1 MPGSRDA
8 RGRSMRLLRYRE
20 RVAMYDLG
28 ERLEVRCNIEGR
40 DFMFETGA
48 VAKQADGAVLVSFGE
63 SMVLVTATA
72 SHTIREGIDFFPMVV
87 DYQEMAYA
95 AGKIPGGFFKREGR
109 PSEKEILT
117 ARLIDRPLRPLFPK
131 GFLNEVQIIAT
142 VLSADQENDTD
153 VLAICGASAA
163 LQISEIPFKG
173 PIAGVR
179 VGRVKG
185 QWVSNP
191 TRSMLQES
199 DVNLIVAGN
208 RDGVVMV
215 EGGGQELSEDD
226 LLDAIFFGHRALQP
240 ILDIQE
246 ELKKKCIESENGRRR
261 KAGEAEIS
269 TIEKRTVPEAT
280 LDSVLGQSVL
290 LKEEPLRGRIRAA
303 SEKIQQ
309 ALAISRKKSRNEQLE
324 KVRQET
330 LAPLLTEFPKQAGEF
345 KAYYEALEKSILRQ
359 PILQGNRRID
369 GRAFNEVRPIHIQVG
384 WLPRTHGSARFTRG
398 ETQASAVVTLG
409 SGDDEQKI
417 DALTGETFKTFMLHY
432 NFPPYS
438 VGEVRMLRGPSRRDI
453 GHGAL
458 AERSISRVLPSNEKF
473 PYTIRIVSE
482 VLESNGSSSMA
493 TVCGGS
499 LALMDAGVQ
508 IKSPVAGIA
517 MGLIKEGEKVVVLT
531 DILGDED
538 HYGDMDFKVAGTK
551 TGITGFQMDIKI
563 SGVTREILRQA
574 LAQAREG
581 REFILGKMEE
591 ALPGPRQELSPYA
604 PRFLSLRIKPDR
616 IREIIGPQGK
626 IIRGIQDETGVK
638 INVEDD
644 GLVQIFSPDSGS
656 ANKAADR
663 IRNLI
668 KEAVVGEIYL
678 GRVTSIARKP
688 DGKEFGAFVEIFP
701 GMDGLVHISQ
711 LANERVRNVE
721 DVLKQGDQV
730 LVKVIGIDE
739 RGKIKLSRKE
749 ALGLPWPEKKE

>member
-1 MPGSRDA
+1 MYEMSA
-8 RGRSMRLLRYRE
+8 RI
-20 RVAMYDLG
+20 
-28 ERLEVRCNIEGR
+28 EVRCNIESKN
-40 DFMFETGA
+40 FSFETGA

-63 SMVLVTATA
+63 SIVLVTATA
-72 SHTIREGIDFFPMVV
+72 SRSIREGIDFFPMVV

-131 GFLNEVQIIAT
+131 GFLNEVQIVAT
-142 VLSADQENDTD
+142 VLSADQENDPD

-163 LQISEIPFKG
+163 LEISDIPFNG

-179 VGRVKG
+179 VGRLKG
-185 QWVSNP
+185 QWVCNP
-191 TRSMLQES
+191 TVTQLQES
-199 DVNLIVAGN
+199 DVNLIVAGS
-208 RDGVVMV
+208 REGVVMV
-215 EGGGQELSEDD
+215 EGGGQELSEEE
-226 LLDAIFFGHRALQP
+226 LLEAIFFGHHSLQP
-240 ILDIQE
+240 ILDCQE
-246 ELKKKCIESENGRRR
+246 EMKKRWLEAENGRRR
-261 KAGEAEIS
+261 AAGQPEMSKRGKKPVPQLYPDSVLKKNVLLEEEAIRGRIRS
-269 TIEKRTVPEAT
+269 TGEEKIRQALAIGRKKVRNET
-280 LDSVLGQSVL
+280 LDSV
-290 LKEEPLRGRIRAA
+290 
-303 SEKIQQ
+303 
-309 ALAISRKKSRNEQLE
+309 
-324 KVRQET
+324 RQEV
-330 LAPLLTEFPKQAGEF
+330 LAPLLQEFPDKSGAI
-345 KAYYEALEKSILRQ
+345 KDYYEALEKYIVRQ
-359 PILQGNRRID
+359 PIVTENRRID
-369 GRAFNEVRPIHIQVG
+369 GRAFNEVRPIDIQVG

-398 ETQASAVVTLG
+398 ETQVSAAVTLG
-409 SGDDEQKI
+409 SAEDEQKI
-417 DALTGETFKTFMLHY
+417 DALTGESFKTFMLHY
-432 NFPPYS
+432 NFPPFS

-458 AERSISRVLPSNEKF
+458 AERSISRVLPTSEKF

-517 MGLIKEGEKVVVLT
+517 MGLIKEGDKVVVLT

-538 HYGDMDFKVAGTK
+538 HHGDMDFKVAGTT

-563 SGVTREILRQA
+563 SGVTRDILRQA

-581 REFILGKMEE
+581 REFILGKMME
-591 ALPGPRQELSPYA
+591 AIAVPREQLSPYA
-604 PRFLSLRIKPDR
+604 PRFLNMRVKPDR

-626 IIRGIQDETGVK
+626 VIRGIQDETGVK

-644 GLVQIFSPDSGS
+644 GSVHIFSPD
-656 ANKAADR
+656 AQAAERAADK

-668 KEAVVGEIYL
+668 KEPEVGELYM

-701 GMDGLVHISQ
+701 GVDGLVHISQ
-711 LANERVRNVE
+711 LAKERVRNVE
-721 DVLKQGDQV
+721 DVLKEGDQV

-749 ALGLPWPEKKE
+749 ALGASLPEKPKV

>member
-163 LQISEIPFKG
+163 LQISDIPFKG

-191 TRSMLQES
+191 TRSQLQES

-290 LKEEPLRGRIRAA
+290 LKDESLRGRIRAA

-309 ALAISRKKSRNEQLE
+309 ALSISRKKIAQR
-324 KVRQET
+324 T
-330 LAPLLTEFPKQAGEF
+330 AGEG
-345 KAYYEALEKSILRQ
+345 AAGD
-359 PILQGNRRID
+359 PGPPA
-369 GRAFNEVRPIHIQVG
+369 GRNFRSRPGRSRPTMRPWKNLFFASPFSRKTGGSTGGPLTRSAPFTSRWGGFPGPMVRPG
-384 WLPRTHGSARFTRG
+384 LPGERPRFPRWSPWDRRTTSRR
-398 ETQASAVVTLG
+398 S
-409 SGDDEQKI
+409 
-417 DALTGETFKTFMLHY
+417 M
-432 NFPPYS
+432 
-438 VGEVRMLRGPSRRDI
+438 PSR
-453 GHGAL
+453 
-458 AERSISRVLPSNEKF
+458 ERLSNPSCSI
-473 PYTIRIVSE
+473 TIFHPT
-482 VLESNGSSSMA
+482 A
-493 TVCGGS
+493 
-499 LALMDAGVQ
+499 
-508 IKSPVAGIA
+508 
-517 MGLIKEGEKVVVLT
+517 
-531 DILGDED
+531 
-538 HYGDMDFKVAGTK
+538 
-551 TGITGFQMDIKI
+551 
-563 SGVTREILRQA
+563 
-574 LAQAREG
+574 
-581 REFILGKMEE
+581 
-591 ALPGPRQELSPYA
+591 
-604 PRFLSLRIKPDR
+604 
-616 IREIIGPQGK
+616 
-626 IIRGIQDETGVK
+626 
-638 INVEDD
+638 
-644 GLVQIFSPDSGS
+644 
-656 ANKAADR
+656 
-663 IRNLI
+663 
-668 KEAVVGEIYL
+668 
-678 GRVTSIARKP
+678 
-688 DGKEFGAFVEIFP
+688 
-701 GMDGLVHISQ
+701 
-711 LANERVRNVE
+711 
-721 DVLKQGDQV
+721 
-730 LVKVIGIDE
+730 
-739 RGKIKLSRKE
+739 
-749 ALGLPWPEKKE
+749 

>member
-1 MPGSRDA
+1 
-8 RGRSMRLLRYRE
+8 
-20 RVAMYDLG
+20 MYAFG
-28 ERLEVRCNIEGR
+28 ERLEVRCNIEGK
-40 DFMFETGA
+40 DFVVETGS

-63 SMVLVTATA
+63 SIVLVTATA
-72 SHTIREGIDFFPMVV
+72 SRSIREGIDFFPLVV

-117 ARLIDRPLRPLFPK
+117 SRLIDRPLRPLFPK

-142 VLSADQENDTD
+142 VLSADQENDPD

-179 VGRVKG
+179 VGRLKG

-191 TRSMLQES
+191 TASQLQES
-199 DVNLIVAGN
+199 DANLIVAGS
-208 RDGVVMV
+208 RESVVMV
-215 EGGGQELSEDD
+215 EGGGQELSEDE
-226 LLDAIFFGHRALQP
+226 LLEAIFFGHRALQP
-240 ILDIQE
+240 ILDCQE
-246 ELKKKCIESENGRRR
+246 ELKKKWVEAENARRR
-261 KAGEAEIS
+261 TAGEPEIS
-269 TIEKRTVPEAT
+269 SIEKRPVPEVI
-280 LDSVLGQSVL
+280 LDPVLGQSVL
-290 LKEEPLRGRIRAA
+290 LKDESLRERIRTGQ
-303 SEKIQQ
+303 EKIRQ
-309 ALAISRKKSRNEQLE
+309 ALSISRKKVRNEQLE
-324 KVRQET
+324 KVREET
-330 LAPLLTEFPKQAGEF
+330 LAPLLEEFPEKAGET
-345 KAYYEALEKSILRQ
+345 KGYYEALEKFVVRQ
-359 PILQGNRRID
+359 PILQQNRRID

-398 ETQASAVVTLG
+398 ETQVSAVVTLG
-409 SGDDEQKI
+409 SADDEQKI
-417 DALTGETFKTFMLHY
+417 DALTGESFKTFMLHY
-432 NFPPYS
+432 NFPPFS

-458 AERSISRVLPSNEKF
+458 AERSISRILPSNEKF
-473 PYTIRIVSE
+473 PFTIRIVSE

-493 TVCGGS
+493 TVCGAS

-517 MGLIKEGEKVVVLT
+517 MGLIKEGERVVILT

-538 HYGDMDFKVAGTK
+538 HHGDMDFKVAGTK
-551 TGITGFQMDIKI
+551 VGITGFQMDIKI

-581 REFILGKMEE
+581 RESILGKMQE
-591 ALPGPRQELSPYA
+591 ALSGPREGLSLYA
-604 PRFLSLRIKPDR
+604 PRFLSLRVKPDR

-626 IIRGIQDETGVK
+626 VIRGIQEETGVK

-644 GLVQIFSPDSGS
+644 GLVKIFSPDSQS
-656 ANKAADR
+656 AEKAADK
-663 IRNLI
+663 IRSLI
-668 KEAVVGEIYL
+668 KEAEVGELYL

-701 GMDGLVHISQ
+701 GVDGLVHISQ
-711 LANERVRNVE
+711 LAKERVRNVE
-721 DVLKQGDQV
+721 DVLKEGDQV
-730 LVKVIGIDE
+730 LVKVIGVDE

>member
-1 MPGSRDA
+1 
-8 RGRSMRLLRYRE
+8 
-20 RVAMYDLG
+20 
-28 ERLEVRCNIEGR
+28 
-40 DFMFETGA
+40 
-48 VAKQADGAVLVSFGE
+48 
-63 SMVLVTATA
+63 
-72 SHTIREGIDFFPMVV
+72 
-87 DYQEMAYA
+87 MAYA

-131 GFLNEVQIIAT
+131 GFFNEVQIIAT
-142 VLSADQENDTD
+142 VLSADQENDPD
-153 VLAICGASAA
+153 VLAICGASTA
-163 LQISEIPFKG
+163 LQISDIPFQG

-179 VGRVKG
+179 VGRVQG
-185 QWVSNP
+185 QWVCNP
-191 TRSMLQES
+191 TASRLAQS
-199 DVNLIVAGN
+199 DVNLVVAGS
-208 RDGVVMV
+208 REGVVMV
-215 EGGGQELSEDD
+215 EGGGQEISEEE
-226 LLDAIFFGHRALQP
+226 LLEAIFFGHRSLQP
-240 ILDIQE
+240 ILDMQD
-246 ELKKKCIESENGRRR
+246 ELKRKKIESENEQRR
-261 KAGEAEIS
+261 AGGEAEIAD
-269 TIEKRTVPEAT
+269 IEKRRAPQ
-280 LDSVLGQSVL
+280 LFPDPILGTSVL
-290 LKEEPLRGRIRAA
+290 LADESIRERVRTAGQ
-303 SEKIQQ
+303 EKILQ
-309 ALAISRKKSRNEQLE
+309 ALSISKKKVRNEQLE
-324 KVRQET
+324 KAREET
-330 LAPLLTEFPKQAGEF
+330 LEALLEEFPERAGEI
-345 KAYYEALEKSILRQ
+345 KAYYEAVEKFVVRR
-359 PILQGNRRID
+359 PILQENRRVD
-369 GRAFNEVRPIHIQVG
+369 GRRFNEVRPIHIQVG

-398 ETQASAVVTLG
+398 ETQVSAVVTLG
-409 SGDDEQKI
+409 SAEDEQKI
-417 DALTGETFKTFMLHY
+417 DALTGETFKSFMLHY

-458 AERSISRVLPSNEKF
+458 AERSINRILPPSDKF

-493 TVCGGS
+493 TVCGSS

-508 IKSPVAGIA
+508 IKQPVAGIA

-538 HYGDMDFKVAGTK
+538 HHGDMDFKVAGSRS
-551 TGITGFQMDIKI
+551 GITGFQMDIKI

-581 REFILGKMEE
+581 REFILQKMEE
-591 ALPGPRQELSPYA
+591 ALPGPRAEMSPYA

-644 GLVQIFSPDSGS
+644 GSVHIFSPDSQ
-656 ANKAADR
+656 AAQKAAGI
-663 IRNLI
+663 IREMI
-668 KEAVVGEIYL
+668 KEAEVGEFYM

-701 GMDGLVHISQ
+701 GTDGLIHISQ
-711 LANERVRNVE
+711 LAKERVRNVE
-721 DVLKQGDQV
+721 DVLKEGDQV

-749 ALGLPWPEKKE
+749 ALGHPWPENK

>member
-1 MPGSRDA
+1 MSAHGT
-8 RGRSMRLLRYRE
+8 
-20 RVAMYDLG
+20 
-28 ERLEVRCNIEGR
+28 RLEVRCSLGGR
-40 DFMFETGA
+40 DFIVETGA
-48 VAKQADGAVLVSFGE
+48 VAKQADGAVLVTFGE
-63 SMVLVTATA
+63 SIVLVTATA
-72 SHTIREGIDFFPMVV
+72 SRTIREGIDFFPLVV

-117 ARLIDRPLRPLFPK
+117 SRLIDRPLRPLFPK
-131 GFLNEVQIIAT
+131 GFFNEVQIVAT
-142 VLSADQENDTD
+142 VLSADQENDPD

-163 LQISEIPFKG
+163 LEISDIPFQG

-179 VGRVKG
+179 VGRIQG
-185 QWVSNP
+185 QWVVNP
-191 TRSMLQES
+191 TFSQLKES
-199 DVNLIVAGN
+199 DVNLIVAGS
-208 RDGVVMV
+208 REGVVMV
-215 EGGGQELSEDD
+215 EGGGQEISEEE
-226 LLDAIFFGHRALQP
+226 LLEAIFFGHRSLQP

-246 ELKKKCIESENGRRR
+246 ELKEKRIERENEQR
-261 KAGEAEIS
+261 KAAGEAEIK
-269 TIEKRTVPEAT
+269 TVEKRPVPELS
-280 LDSVLGQSVL
+280 LDPALGRSVL
-290 LKEEPLRGRIRAA
+290 LADESIRQRIRTAGQ
-303 SEKIQQ
+303 EKIVQ
-309 ALAISRKKSRNEQLE
+309 ALATARKKARNEQLE
-324 KVRQET
+324 MARQET
-330 LAPLLTEFPKQAGEF
+330 LAPLLEEFPEKAGPI
-345 KAYYEALEKSILRQ
+345 KAYYEALEKFVVRR
-359 PILQGNRRID
+359 PILQENRRVD
-369 GRAFNEVRPIHIQVG
+369 GRAFNEVRPIDIQVG

-398 ETQASAVVTLG
+398 ETQVSAVVTLG
-409 SGDDEQKI
+409 SADDEQKI
-417 DALTGETFKTFMLHY
+417 DALTGETFKSFMLHY

-458 AERSISRVLPSNEKF
+458 AERSISRILPSTEKN

-493 TVCGGS
+493 TVCGAS

-538 HYGDMDFKVAGTK
+538 HHGDMDFKVAGSR
-551 TGITGFQMDIKI
+551 TGVTGFQMDIKI
-563 SGVTREILRQA
+563 SGVTRDILRQA

-581 REFILGKMEE
+581 REFILGKMEN
-591 ALPGPRQELSPYA
+591 ALSGPRSEMSPYA
-604 PRFLSLRIKPDR
+604 PRFLNLRIKPDR

-644 GLVQIFSPDSGS
+644 GSVHIFSPDSQAAQRA
-656 ANKAADR
+656 ANI
-663 IRNLI
+663 IREMI
-668 KEAVVGEIYL
+668 KEAEVGEFYL

-701 GMDGLVHISQ
+701 GTDGLVHISQ
-711 LANERVRNVE
+711 LAKERVRNVG
-721 DVLKQGDQV
+721 DVVKEGDQV

-749 ALGLPWPEKKE
+749 ALGHPWPEKK

>member
-1 MPGSRDA
+1 
-8 RGRSMRLLRYRE
+8 
-20 RVAMYDLG
+20 
-28 ERLEVRCNIEGR
+28 
-40 DFMFETGA
+40 
-48 VAKQADGAVLVSFGE
+48 VAKQADGAVLVTFGE
-63 SMVLVTATA
+63 SIVLVTATA
-72 SHTIREGIDFFPMVV
+72 SRTIREGIDFFPLVV

-117 ARLIDRPLRPLFPK
+117 SRLIDRPLRPLFPK

-142 VLSADQENDTD
+142 VLSADQENDSD

-163 LQISEIPFKG
+163 LEISDIPFHG

-179 VGRVKG
+179 VGRIQG
-185 QWVSNP
+185 QWVCNP
-191 TRSMLQES
+191 TFSQLKES
-199 DVNLIVAGN
+199 DVNLIVAGS
-208 RDGVVMV
+208 REGVVMV
-215 EGGGQELSEDD
+215 EGGGQEISEEE
-226 LLDAIFFGHRALQP
+226 LLEAIFFGHRSLQP
-240 ILDIQE
+240 ILGIEE
-246 ELKKKCIESENGRRR
+246 ELKGKRIELENEQRRTAGQPEIKTAEKK
-261 KAGEAEIS
+261 A
-269 TIEKRTVPEAT
+269 VPELS
-280 LDSVLGQSVL
+280 LDPVLGKPVL
-290 LKEEPLRGRIRAA
+290 LADESIRERIRTAGQG
-303 SEKIQQ
+303 KILQ
-309 ALAISRKKSRNEQLE
+309 ALAIARKKARNEQLE
-324 KVRQET
+324 KTRQET
-330 LAPLLTEFPKQAGEF
+330 LAPLLEEFPDKAGPI
-345 KAYYEALEKSILRQ
+345 KAYYEALEKFVVRR
-359 PILQGNRRID
+359 PILQENRRVD

-398 ETQASAVVTLG
+398 ETQVSAAVTLG
-409 SGDDEQKI
+409 SADDEQKI
-417 DALTGETFKTFMLHY
+417 DALTGETFKSFMLHY

-438 VGEVRMLRGPSRRDI
+438 VGEVRMMRGPSRRDI

-458 AERSISRVLPSNEKF
+458 AERSISRILPSNEKN

-493 TVCGGS
+493 TVCGAS
-499 LALMDAGVQ
+499 LALMDAGIQ
-508 IKSPVAGIA
+508 IKRPVAGIA

-538 HYGDMDFKVAGTK
+538 HHGDMDFKVAGSR

-563 SGVTREILRQA
+563 SGVTRDILRQA

-581 REFILGKMEE
+581 REFILGKMEN
-591 ALPGPRQELSPYA
+591 ALSGPRAEMSPYA

-644 GLVQIFSPDSGS
+644 GSVHIFSPDSQ
-656 ANKAADR
+656 AAQRAADI
-663 IRNLI
+663 IREMI
-668 KEAVVGEIYL
+668 KEAQVGEFYM
-678 GRVTSIARKP
+678 GRVASIARKP

-701 GMDGLVHISQ
+701 GTDGLVHISQ

-721 DVLKQGDQV
+721 DVLKEGDQV

-749 ALGLPWPEKKE
+749 ALGHPWPEKK

>member
-1 MPGSRDA
+1 
-8 RGRSMRLLRYRE
+8 
-20 RVAMYDLG
+20 MYAFG
-28 ERLEVRCNIEGR
+28 ERLEVRCNIEGK
-40 DFMFETGA
+40 DFVVETGS

-63 SMVLVTATA
+63 SIVLVTATA
-72 SHTIREGIDFFPMVV
+72 SRSIREGIDFFPLVV

-117 ARLIDRPLRPLFPK
+117 SRLIDRPLRPLFPK

-142 VLSADQENDTD
+142 VLSADQENDPD

-179 VGRVKG
+179 VGRLKG

-191 TRSMLQES
+191 TASQLQES
-199 DVNLIVAGN
+199 DANLIVAGS
-208 RDGVVMV
+208 RESVVMV
-215 EGGGQELSEDD
+215 EGGGQELSEDE
-226 LLDAIFFGHRALQP
+226 LLEAIFFGHRALQP
-240 ILDIQE
+240 ILDCQE
-246 ELKKKCIESENGRRR
+246 ELKKKWVEAENARRR
-261 KAGEAEIS
+261 TAGEPEIS
-269 TIEKRTVPEAT
+269 SIEKRPVPEVI
-280 LDSVLGQSVL
+280 LDPVLGQSVL
-290 LKEEPLRGRIRAA
+290 LKDESIRERIRTGQ
-303 SEKIQQ
+303 EKIRQ
-309 ALAISRKKSRNEQLE
+309 ALSISRKKVRNEQLE
-324 KVRQET
+324 KVREET
-330 LAPLLTEFPKQAGEF
+330 LAPLLEEFPEKAGET
-345 KAYYEALEKSILRQ
+345 KAYYEALEKFVVRQ
-359 PILQGNRRID
+359 PILQQNRRID

-398 ETQASAVVTLG
+398 ETQVSAVVTLG
-409 SGDDEQKI
+409 SADDEQKI
-417 DALTGETFKTFMLHY
+417 DALTGESFKTFMLHY
-432 NFPPYS
+432 NFPPFS

-458 AERSISRVLPSNEKF
+458 AERSISRILPSNEKF
-473 PYTIRIVSE
+473 PFTIRIVSE

-493 TVCGGS
+493 TVCGAS

-517 MGLIKEGEKVVVLT
+517 MGLIKEGERVVILT

-538 HYGDMDFKVAGTK
+538 HHGDMDFKVAGTK
-551 TGITGFQMDIKI
+551 VGITGFQMDIKI

-581 REFILGKMEE
+581 RESILGKMQE
-591 ALPGPRQELSPYA
+591 ALSGPREGLSLYA
-604 PRFLSLRIKPDR
+604 PRFLSLRVKPDR

-626 IIRGIQDETGVK
+626 VIRGIQEETGVK

-644 GLVQIFSPDSGS
+644 GLVKIFSPDSQS
-656 ANKAADR
+656 AEKAADK
-663 IRNLI
+663 IRSLI
-668 KEAVVGEIYL
+668 KEAEVGELYL

-701 GMDGLVHISQ
+701 GVDGLVHISQ
-711 LANERVRNVE
+711 LAKERVRNVE
-721 DVLKQGDQV
+721 DVLKEGDQV
-730 LVKVIGIDE
+730 LVKVIGVDE

>member
-1 MPGSRDA
+1 MST
-8 RGRSMRLLRYRE
+8 
-20 RVAMYDLG
+20 LG
-28 ERLEVRCNIEGR
+28 NRLEVRCNLEGR
-40 DFMFETGA
+40 DFIFETGA
-48 VAKQADGAVLVSFGE
+48 VAKQADGAVLVTFGE

-72 SHTIREGIDFFPMVV
+72 SRTIREGIDFFPLVV

-131 GFLNEVQIIAT
+131 GFFNEVQIVAT
-142 VLSADQENDTD
+142 VLSADQENDPD
-153 VLAICGASAA
+153 VLAICGASTA
-163 LQISEIPFKG
+163 LQISDIPFQG

-179 VGRVKG
+179 VGRIQG
-185 QWVSNP
+185 QWVCNP
-191 TRSMLQES
+191 TGSQLAQS
-199 DVNLIVAGN
+199 DVNLVVAGS
-208 RDGVVMV
+208 REGVVMV
-215 EGGGQELSEDD
+215 EGGGQEISEEE
-226 LLDAIFFGHRALQP
+226 LLEAIFFGHRSLQP

-246 ELKKKCIESENGRRR
+246 ELKKKKIEQENEQRRA
-261 KAGEAEIS
+261 AGEAEIAD
-269 TIEKRTVPEAT
+269 IVKRRAPQ
-280 LDSVLGQSVL
+280 LFPDPVLGKSVL
-290 LKEEPLRGRIRAA
+290 LADESIRERVRTAGQ
-303 SEKIQQ
+303 EKILQ
-309 ALAISRKKSRNEQLE
+309 ALSISKKKVRTEQLE
-324 KVRQET
+324 QAREET
-330 LAPLLTEFPKQAGEF
+330 LKALLEEFPERAGEI
-345 KAYYEALEKSILRQ
+345 KAYYEAVEKFVVRR
-359 PILQGNRRID
+359 PILQENRRVD
-369 GRAFNEVRPIHIQVG
+369 GRRFNEVRPIHIQVG

-398 ETQASAVVTLG
+398 ETQVSAVVTLG
-409 SGDDEQKI
+409 SAEDEQKI
-417 DALTGETFKTFMLHY
+417 DALTGETFKSFMLHY

-458 AERSISRVLPSNEKF
+458 AERSINRILPPSDKF
-473 PYTIRIVSE
+473 PYTVRIVSE

-493 TVCGGS
+493 TVCGSS

-508 IKSPVAGIA
+508 IKRPVAGIA

-538 HYGDMDFKVAGTK
+538 HHGDMDFKVAGSRS
-551 TGITGFQMDIKI
+551 GITGFQMDIKI

-581 REFILGKMEE
+581 REFILQKMEE
-591 ALPGPRQELSPYA
+591 ALAGPRVEMSPYA

-626 IIRGIQDETGVK
+626 VIRGIQDETGVK

-644 GLVQIFSPDSGS
+644 GSVHIFSPDSQ
-656 ANKAADR
+656 AAQKAANI
-663 IRNLI
+663 IRDMI
-668 KEAVVGEIYL
+668 KEAEVGQFYM
-678 GRVTSIARKP
+678 GRVTSIARKQ

-701 GMDGLVHISQ
+701 GTDGLVHISQ
-711 LANERVRNVE
+711 LAKERVRNVE
-721 DVLKQGDQV
+721 DVLKEGDQV

-749 ALGLPWPEKKE
+749 ALGHPWPENK

>member
-1 MPGSRDA
+1 MSAHGT
-8 RGRSMRLLRYRE
+8 
-20 RVAMYDLG
+20 
-28 ERLEVRCNIEGR
+28 RLEVRCNLGGR
-40 DFMFETGA
+40 DFIVETGA
-48 VAKQADGAVLVSFGE
+48 VAKQADGAVLVTFGE
-63 SMVLVTATA
+63 SIVLVTATA
-72 SHTIREGIDFFPMVV
+72 SRTIREGIDFFPLVV

-117 ARLIDRPLRPLFPK
+117 SRLIDRPLRPLFPK

-142 VLSADQENDTD
+142 VLSADQENDPD

-163 LQISEIPFKG
+163 LEISDIPFQG

-179 VGRVKG
+179 VGRIQG
-185 QWVSNP
+185 QWVCNP
-191 TRSMLQES
+191 TASQLKES
-199 DVNLIVAGN
+199 DVNLIVAGS
-208 RDGVVMV
+208 REGVVMV
-215 EGGGQELSEDD
+215 EGGGQEISEEE
-226 LLDAIFFGHRALQP
+226 LLDALFFGHRSLQP
-240 ILDIQE
+240 ILGIQE
-246 ELKKKCIESENGRRR
+246 ELKGKRIELENEQR
-261 KAGEAEIS
+261 KAAGEPEIK
-269 TIEKRTVPEAT
+269 TVEKKAVPELS
-280 LDSVLGQSVL
+280 LDPVLGKSVL
-290 LKEEPLRGRIRAA
+290 LADESIRERIRTAGQG
-303 SEKIQQ
+303 KILQ
-309 ALAISRKKSRNEQLE
+309 ALAIARKKLRNEQLE
-324 KVRQET
+324 KARQET
-330 LAPLLTEFPKQAGEF
+330 LAPLLEEFPEKAGPI
-345 KAYYEALEKSILRQ
+345 KAYYEALEKFVVRR
-359 PILQGNRRID
+359 PILQENRRVD

-398 ETQASAVVTLG
+398 ETQVSAAVTLG
-409 SGDDEQKI
+409 SADDEQKI
-417 DALTGETFKTFMLHY
+417 DALTGETFKSFMLHY

-438 VGEVRMLRGPSRRDI
+438 VGEVRMMRGPSRRDI

-458 AERSISRVLPSNEKF
+458 AERSISRILPSNEKN

-493 TVCGGS
+493 TVCGAS

-508 IKSPVAGIA
+508 IKRPVAGIA

-538 HYGDMDFKVAGTK
+538 HHGDMDFKVAGSR

-563 SGVTREILRQA
+563 SGVTRDILRQA

-581 REFILGKMEE
+581 REFILGKMEN
-591 ALPGPRQELSPYA
+591 ALSGPRAEMSPYA
-604 PRFLSLRIKPDR
+604 PRFLSLRIRPDR

-644 GLVQIFSPDSGS
+644 GSVHIFSPDSQ
-656 ANKAADR
+656 AAQKAADI
-663 IRNLI
+663 IRELI
-668 KEAVVGEIYL
+668 KEAEVGEFYL
-678 GRVTSIARKP
+678 GRVSSIARKP

-701 GMDGLVHISQ
+701 GTDGLVHISQ

-721 DVLKQGDQV
+721 DVLKEGDQV

-749 ALGLPWPEKKE
+749 ALGHPWPEKK